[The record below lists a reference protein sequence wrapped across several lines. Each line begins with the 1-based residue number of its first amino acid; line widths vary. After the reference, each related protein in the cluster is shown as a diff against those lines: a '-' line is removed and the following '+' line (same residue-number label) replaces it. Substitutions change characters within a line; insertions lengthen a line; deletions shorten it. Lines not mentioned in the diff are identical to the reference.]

1 MFAQTRSPFI
11 KKLILLI
18 ILVFVWVRNSWC
30 GFPQIHISISYL
42 GNRLLQVIQ
51 SLLCVIVWLVEAINN
66 LYPWIVLN
74 PIFLCYAFLWSWS
87 FISFAIYHRKLI
99 PIYSLSLTIDNLV
112 CGSIYRSSSHW
123 IDFYCLIFFPRNL
136 CGSRCLPCLFENVF
150 DSYQVYLDG
159 RQTFSSWYFVPLWK
173 VYRVWFICLNLALF
187 GSALSHSFLHV
198 LFAWMR

>member
-1 MFAQTRSPFI
+1 MDPVYRVNYRVHPVFTRYTESITGSSLKFPVSHFCKIIYFGLLVLSMYTYPCCSPMLYFSHV
-11 KKLILLI
+11 KILGMQ
-18 ILVFVWVRNSWC
+18 NS
-30 GFPQIHISISYL
+30 
-42 GNRLLQVIQ
+42 
-51 SLLCVIVWLVEAINN
+51 
-66 LYPWIVLN
+66 
-74 PIFLCYAFLWSWS
+74 
-87 FISFAIYHRKLI
+87 
-99 PIYSLSLTIDNLV
+99 
-112 CGSIYRSSSHW
+112 
-123 IDFYCLIFFPRNL
+123 CLISFPRNL